1 MNRTFAAILMIA
13 TLAGSY
19 ELFGCENC
27 ASGRRTVTSEDLRV
41 FDKLISEQRM
51 LILNAARAEKPKLA
65 KGLQELVMF
74 HQRLEN
80 CTACPLADTDRSFLE
95 TIMTRRESKLETESD
110 VRLYIG
116 LSSLLERVRQ
126 CVANRRNRTICGT
139 CRKIPCCC
147 TKKAPCCE
155 NKPACCDKKPVT
167 RSVSSSFDITSQC
180 GTRFHNQETV
190 TNGTAQEV
198 HDAGE
203 RSDMRFNAVIGS
215 QSWGCHVRPTVVV
228 QPNPCYTHRRPCHT
242 YGMPAPAL
250 YNPYGGAPF
259 PMYALSAHSMDTRN
273 PVVAVPP
280 GTPNPGCSCPGHRPG
295 EPCHCGPHCR
305 QCQGACNAR

>member
-1 MNRTFAAILMIA
+1 MNRISAAILVIA
-13 TLAGSY
+13 TFAVGHSS

-27 ASGRRTVTSEDLRV
+27 ASVTAEDLRV
-41 FDKLISEQRM
+41 FDILIMKQRTM
-51 LILNAARAEKPKLA
+51 ILGANRNEKPEYTKRLR
-65 KGLQELVMF
+65 ELVIF
-74 HQRLEN
+74 RQRLED
-80 CTACPLADTDRSFLE
+80 CTSRPLVDTDRSFLE
-95 TIMTRRESKLETESD
+95 EIVKRIEAQQLNSTNDIHIYE
-110 VRLYIG
+110 G
-116 LSSLLERVRQ
+116 LVSLLERIRQ
-126 CVANRRNRTICGT
+126 CSANRVSRTISGT
-139 CRKIPCCC
+139 CRK
-147 TKKAPCCE
+147 T
-155 NKPACCDKKPVT
+155 ACCDTKTVT

-180 GTRFHNQETV
+180 GTRFHNPETV

-198 HDAGE
+198 QDAGE

-259 PMYALSAHSMDTRN
+259 PVYALSAHSMDTRN

>member
-1 MNRTFAAILMIA
+1 MYRIFAAILVIA
-13 TLAGSY
+13 TLAVGQCSS

-27 ASGRRTVTSEDLRV
+27 ASGRRTVTAEDLRV
-41 FDKLISEQRM
+41 FDELIAKQRM
-51 LILNAARAEKPKLA
+51 IILDAASDKKPELA
-65 KGLQELVMF
+65 KDLRELTMF
-74 HQRLEN
+74 RKRLED
-80 CTACPLADTDRSFLE
+80 CAACPLVDTDRSALE
-95 TIMTRRESKLETESD
+95 SILNKRASSLNDEND
-110 VRLYIG
+110 IRLYEG

-190 TNGTAQEV
+190 TNGTTQEV
-198 HDAGE
+198 QDAGE

-228 QPNPCYTHRRPCHT
+228 QTPVNTCYRYARPNDCYRYSYDMRP
-242 YGMPAPAL
+242 MPPG
-250 YNPYGGAPF
+250 YPTG
-259 PMYALSAHSMDTRN
+259 YADTRN
-273 PVVAVPP
+273 PVMVVPP